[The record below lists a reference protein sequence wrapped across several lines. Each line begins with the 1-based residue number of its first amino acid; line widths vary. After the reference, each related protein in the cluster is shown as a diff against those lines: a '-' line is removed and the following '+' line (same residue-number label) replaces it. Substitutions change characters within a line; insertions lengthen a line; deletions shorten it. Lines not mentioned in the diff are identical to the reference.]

1 MKKRITA
8 LFAVMIFAIAM
19 IGCSSNTKKEEQKNV
34 ATADIVSKI
43 KEGIEMRAMGAADET
58 MVKDMFHVNMDDV
71 EEITIE
77 RGMIN
82 TGLET
87 IAVAKAKSGKTEEVK
102 KAFEKVKEE
111 KRQSA
116 LYPGEPEAVE
126 ASEIKVIGDYVGFF
140 IIPDYEEG
148 QNNSKKAIEIFEDA
162 LK

>member
-8 LFAVMIFAIAM
+8 LFAAMIFAIAM
-19 IGCSSNTKKEEQKNV
+19 VGCSSNTKKEEQKNV

-43 KEGIEMRAMGAADET
+43 KEEIEIRVMGAADET

-87 IAVAKAKSGKTEEVK
+87 IAVAKAKSGKAEEVK

-111 KRQSA
+111 KKQSA
-116 LYPGEPEAVE
+116 FYPGESEAVE
-126 ASEIKVIGDYVGFF
+126 ASEIKTIGDYVGFF
-140 IIPDYEEG
+140 IIPDYKEG
-148 QNNSKKAIEIFEDA
+148 QNNSKKAVEIFEEA